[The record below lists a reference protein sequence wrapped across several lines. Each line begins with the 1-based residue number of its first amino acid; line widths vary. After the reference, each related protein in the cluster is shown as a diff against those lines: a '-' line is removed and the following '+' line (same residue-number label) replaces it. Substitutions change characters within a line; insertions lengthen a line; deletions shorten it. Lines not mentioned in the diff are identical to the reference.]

1 MEQMRLLGRLL
12 VVLAD
17 TLVLVLLLQ
26 VLDHEMNHPPG
37 CIWKIRLRT
46 STMARMNKHRPV
58 NGFYYPFFVR
68 KKTCIFLISNNGFIN
83 NVFVAFFRLDE
94 H

>member
-46 STMARMNKHRPV
+46 STMARRAV
-58 NGFYYPFFVR
+58 NGSNYPFFVR
-68 KKTCIFLISNNGFIN
+68 KKHAYFLYPTMASLITFLLHFSG
-83 NVFVAFFRLDE
+83 
-94 H
+94 

>member
-17 TLVLVLLLQ
+17 TLVLLLLLQ

-46 STMARMNKHRPV
+46 STMARRAV
-58 NGFYYPFFVR
+58 NG
-68 KKTCIFLISNNGFIN
+68 SN
-83 NVFVAFFRLDE
+83 
-94 H
+94 